1 MEVTLLL
8 VFFLG
13 VFRKLHTKTGQNI
26 ARSKRFG
33 RNFVKL
39 VVRILK
45 ATQGVQNIFNRTML
59 ATGELYKYVNDF
71 CNVAGGT
78 SKAAIHRV
86 LKNDMND
93 GKWTWKKL
101 TRPVAEKFS
110 TENLN
115 YCQEF
120 VNYIYTVDPYK
131 LKFFDESGIKLP
143 DVGKPNYGH
152 SLIGTP
158 AVEILRNMNSPNI
171 TLSLMC
177 GLDGI
182 IYANTIDGTSNS
194 MTFLN
199 FFEEASHV
207 FLPDGRPP
215 YIYGDHIIMDNAA
228 IHHNRAGDAL
238 GEWLDDIG
246 CSFVYLPTYSPEMS
260 PAENVFNKL
269 RQSCGSF

>member
-1 MEVTLLL
+1 MTLLP
-8 VFFLG
+8 VFFPG
-13 VFRKLHTKTGQNI
+13 SFTEI
-26 ARSKRFG
+26 AHK
-33 RNFVKL
+33 
-39 VVRILK
+39 
-45 ATQGVQNIFNRTML
+45 NRTQYDTTKKIWKNFCETGSTNFESHAGGSKHLQQDDVQFIRFLKTSRASMV
-59 ATGELYKYVNDF
+59 TGELYKYVNDF

-78 SKAAIHRV
+78 SKAAIHRA
-86 LKNDMND
+86 LKNDRND

-110 TENLN
+110 PENLN

-131 LKFFDESGIKLP
+131 RKFFDESGIKLP
-143 DVGKPNYGH
+143 DVGKPKYGH

-158 AVEILRNMNSPNI
+158 AVEILSNMNFPNI
-171 TLSLMC
+171 TLNLMC

-194 MTFLN
+194 MTILN

-238 GEWLDDIG
+238 G
-246 CSFVYLPTYSPEMS
+246 
-260 PAENVFNKL
+260 
-269 RQSCGSF
+269 